1 MTPLDKGSQQ
11 VSPVRGIP
19 TSRAYWELKAEQVL
33 NRVFEPEKPIE
44 VEVCDTPAAF
54 SDTSSIP
61 VELHDLPPAAVSNAA
76 WSEPVASKPAAF
88 KPPASRPA
96 QAKQPTSKPKPAS
109 AKRRPAGAGKALQRF
124 ADQVGR
130 QPSLLLAGASV
141 TVMVVAGMA
150 LAVLGLWNQ
159 SQQAI
164 RQERNMLLI
173 ERLRTMGP
181 GTTPAQANEPA
192 QTAAA
197 AVGAGEDG
205 ALPPPPPG
213 EPWMEELAT
222 LPASSAPAAD
232 VLKVP
237 VNGRITS
244 PAPAATGSTSS
255 PGGSASSGGGN
266 SGGGGNAPQLV
277 GVVQVPGQS
286 GSAIFQLGGS
296 STSAAVGESIGS
308 SGWRLRS
315 ASGDTAVIEKG
326 GEQRRI
332 SISSGF

>member
-1 MTPLDKGSQQ
+1 M
-11 VSPVRGIP
+11 SPVRGIP

-61 VELHDLPPAAVSNAA
+61 VELHDLPPA
-76 WSEPVASKPAAF
+76 SK
-88 KPPASRPA
+88 KHH
-96 QAKQPTSKPKPAS
+96 
-109 AKRRPAGAGKALQRF
+109 
-124 ADQVGR
+124 

-192 QTAAA
+192 QAAA
-197 AVGAGEDG
+197 AVGSAEDG
-205 ALPPPPPG
+205 ELPPPPPG

-222 LPASSAPAAD
+222 LPASSTPAAD

-244 PAPAATGSTSS
+244 PAPAATGS
-255 PGGSASSGGGN
+255 A

-296 STSAAVGESIGS
+296 YTSAAVGESIG
-308 SGWRLRS
+308 RA
-315 ASGDTAVIEKG
+315 ASQQVV
-326 GEQRRI
+326 
-332 SISSGF
+332 

>member
-1 MTPLDKGSQQ
+1 M
-11 VSPVRGIP
+11 SPVRGIP

-54 SDTSSIP
+54 SDGGSTP

-76 WSEPVASKPAAF
+76 ASKPAAF

-96 QAKQPTSKPKPAS
+96 PAKQPTSKPKPAS
-109 AKRRPAGAGKALQRF
+109 AKHRP
-124 ADQVGR
+124 
-130 QPSLLLAGASV
+130 PSLLLAGASV
-141 TVMVVAGMA
+141 TVMLVAGMA

-181 GTTPAQANEPA
+181 GTSPAQANEPTQPA
-192 QTAAA
+192 T
-197 AVGAGEDG
+197 AVGSAEDG
-205 ALPPPPPG
+205 ELPPPPPG

-237 VNGRITS
+237 INSRITS
-244 PAPAATGSTSS
+244 PAPAATGSASI
-255 PGGSASSGGGN
+255 PGGSA

-308 SGWRLRS
+308 SGWCLRS
-315 ASGDTAVIEKG
+315 ASGDSAVIEKG

>member
-1 MTPLDKGSQQ
+1 M
-11 VSPVRGIP
+11 SPVRGIP

-54 SDTSSIP
+54 SNAGSIP
-61 VELHDLPPAAVSNAA
+61 VELHDLPPA
-76 WSEPVASKPAAF
+76 P
-88 KPPASRPA
+88 
-96 QAKQPTSKPKPAS
+96 AKQPTSKPKQAS
-109 AKRRPAGAGKALQRF
+109 AKRQPPRAGSALQRL

-130 QPSLLLAGASV
+130 QPTLLLAGASV
-141 TVMVVAGMA
+141 TVMVVAAGMA

-192 QTAAA
+192 QAAS
-197 AVGAGEDG
+197 AVGAGGDG
-205 ALPPPPPG
+205 ELPPPPPG

-222 LPASSAPAAD
+222 LPASSAPATD

-237 VNGRITS
+237 INSRLTS
-244 PAPAATGSTSS
+244 PAPAATGSAST
-255 PGGSASSGGGN
+255 PGGSASSGAGNSGGGN
-266 SGGGGNAPQLV
+266 NGGGGNAPQLV

>member
-1 MTPLDKGSQQ
+1 M
-11 VSPVRGIP
+11 SPVRGIP

-33 NRVFEPEKPIE
+33 NRVFDPEKPIE

-54 SDTSSIP
+54 SDAGSIP
-61 VELHDLPPAAVSNAA
+61 VELHDLPPTAVSNAA
-76 WSEPVASKPAAF
+76 SSDPAAFKPAAF
-88 KPPASRPA
+88 NPPASRPA
-96 QAKQPTSKPKPAS
+96 AAKQPTSKPTQAS
-109 AKRRPAGAGKALQRF
+109 AKRHPPRPGKALQRL

-197 AVGAGEDG
+197 AVGAGENG

-237 VNGRITS
+237 VNSRITS
-244 PAPAATGSTSS
+244 PAPAATGSASS
-255 PGGSASSGGGN
+255 PGGSASNGGGN

>member
-1 MTPLDKGSQQ
+1 
-11 VSPVRGIP
+11 
-19 TSRAYWELKAEQVL
+19 
-33 NRVFEPEKPIE
+33 
-44 VEVCDTPAAF
+44 
-54 SDTSSIP
+54 
-61 VELHDLPPAAVSNAA
+61 
-76 WSEPVASKPAAF
+76 
-88 KPPASRPA
+88 
-96 QAKQPTSKPKPAS
+96 
-109 AKRRPAGAGKALQRF
+109 
-124 ADQVGR
+124 
-130 QPSLLLAGASV
+130 V

-192 QTAAA
+192 QADA
-197 AVGAGEDG
+197 AVGAGENG
-205 ALPPPPPG
+205 ELPPPPPG

-222 LPASSAPAAD
+222 LPSSSAPAAD

-237 VNGRITS
+237 INSRITS
-244 PAPAATGSTSS
+244 PAPAATGSASI
-255 PGGSASSGGGN
+255 PGGSSSSAGGG
-266 SGGGGNAPQLV
+266 SGGGGGNAPQLV

-332 SISSGF
+332 SISSGY

>member
-1 MTPLDKGSQQ
+1 M
-11 VSPVRGIP
+11 SPVRGIP

-54 SDTSSIP
+54 SGTGSIP
-61 VELHDLPPAAVSNAA
+61 VELHDLPPA
-76 WSEPVASKPAAF
+76 P
-88 KPPASRPA
+88 
-96 QAKQPTSKPKPAS
+96 AKQPTSKPKPAS
-109 AKRRPAGAGKALQRF
+109 AKR
-124 ADQVGR
+124 R

-192 QTAAA
+192 QAAA
-197 AVGAGEDG
+197 AVGSGEDG
-205 ALPPPPPG
+205 RLPPPPPG

-237 VNGRITS
+237 VNSRITS
-244 PAPAATGSTSS
+244 PAPAATGSASI
-255 PGGSASSGGGN
+255 PGGSASS
-266 SGGGGNAPQLV
+266 GGGNAPQLV

-315 ASGDTAVIEKG
+315 ASGDSAVIEKG

>member
-1 MTPLDKGSQQ
+1 

-33 NRVFEPEKPIE
+33 NRVFDPEKPIE

-54 SDTSSIP
+54 SDAGSIP
-61 VELHDLPPAAVSNAA
+61 VELHDLPPTAVSNAA
-76 WSEPVASKPAAF
+76 SSDPAAFKPAAF
-88 KPPASRPA
+88 NPPASRPA
-96 QAKQPTSKPKPAS
+96 AAKQPTSKPTQAS
-109 AKRRPAGAGKALQRF
+109 AKRHPPRPGKALQRL

-197 AVGAGEDG
+197 AVGAGENG

-237 VNGRITS
+237 VNSRITS
-244 PAPAATGSTSS
+244 PAPAATGSASS
-255 PGGSASSGGGN
+255 PGGSASNGGGN

>member
-54 SDTSSIP
+54 SNARSIP
-61 VELHDLPPAAVSNAA
+61 VELHDLPPA
-76 WSEPVASKPAAF
+76 P
-88 KPPASRPA
+88 
-96 QAKQPTSKPKPAS
+96 AKQPTSKPKQAS
-109 AKRRPAGAGKALQRF
+109 AKRHPPRAGSALQRLG
-124 ADQVGR
+124 DQVGR

-141 TVMVVAGMA
+141 TVMAGMA

-192 QTAAA
+192 QAAS
-197 AVGAGEDG
+197 AVGAGGDG
-205 ALPPPPPG
+205 ELPPPPPG

-237 VNGRITS
+237 INSRLTS
-244 PAPAATGSTSS
+244 PAPAATGSAST

-266 SGGGGNAPQLV
+266 SGAANSGGGNNGGGGNAPQLV

>member
-1 MTPLDKGSQQ
+1 LTPLDKAQQ

-54 SDTSSIP
+54 SDAGSIP
-61 VELHDLPPAAVSNAA
+61 VELHDLPPA
-76 WSEPVASKPAAF
+76 P
-88 KPPASRPA
+88 
-96 QAKQPTSKPKPAS
+96 AKQPTSKPNPAS
-109 AKRRPAGAGKALQRF
+109 AKRHPPRADSALQRL

-192 QTAAA
+192 QAAS
-197 AVGAGEDG
+197 AVGAGGDG
-205 ALPPPPPG
+205 ELPPAPPG

-237 VNGRITS
+237 INSRLTS
-244 PAPAATGSTSS
+244 PAPAATGSASTA
-255 PGGSASSGGGN
+255 GGSASSGAGNSGGGN
-266 SGGGGNAPQLV
+266 SGGGGTTPQLV

>member
-1 MTPLDKGSQQ
+1 MTPLDKAQQ

-44 VEVCDTPAAF
+44 VEVCVTPAAF
-54 SDTSSIP
+54 SNAGSIP
-61 VELHDLPPAAVSNAA
+61 VELHDLQPA
-76 WSEPVASKPAAF
+76 P
-88 KPPASRPA
+88 
-96 QAKQPTSKPKPAS
+96 AKQPTSKPKQAS
-109 AKRRPAGAGKALQRF
+109 ANR
-124 ADQVGR
+124 R

-164 RQERNMLLI
+164 RQERNLLLI

-192 QTAAA
+192 QAAS
-197 AVGAGEDG
+197 AVGAGGDG
-205 ALPPPPPG
+205 ELPPPPPG

-237 VNGRITS
+237 INSRLTS
-244 PAPAATGSTSS
+244 PAPAATGSAST
-255 PGGSASSGGGN
+255 PGGSASSGAGNSGGGN

-286 GSAIFQLGGS
+286 GSAIFQLGSS

-308 SGWRLRS
+308 SDWRLRS

-332 SISSGF
+332 SISSGY

>member
-1 MTPLDKGSQQ
+1 M
-11 VSPVRGIP
+11 SPVRGIP

-54 SDTSSIP
+54 SDAGSIP

-76 WSEPVASKPAAF
+76 WSEPASSKPAAL
-88 KPPASRPA
+88 KPPASRSAP
-96 QAKQPTSKPKPAS
+96 AKQPTFKPKPAS
-109 AKRRPAGAGKALQRF
+109 AKRRPASAGKALQRL

-150 LAVLGLWNQ
+150 LAMLGLWNQ

-192 QTAAA
+192 QAAS
-197 AVGAGEDG
+197 AVGAGGDG
-205 ALPPPPPG
+205 ELPPPPPG

-237 VNGRITS
+237 INSRLTS
-244 PAPAATGSTSS
+244 PAPAATGSAST
-255 PGGSASSGGGN
+255 PGGSASSGAGN

-332 SISSGF
+332 SISSGY

>member
-1 MTPLDKGSQQ
+1 M
-11 VSPVRGIP
+11 SPVRGIP

-54 SDTSSIP
+54 SDAGSIP
-61 VELHDLPPAAVSNAA
+61 VELHDLPPA
-76 WSEPVASKPAAF
+76 P
-88 KPPASRPA
+88 
-96 QAKQPTSKPKPAS
+96 AKQPTSKPKQAS
-109 AKRRPAGAGKALQRF
+109 AKRH
-124 ADQVGR
+124 

-150 LAVLGLWNQ
+150 LAMFGLWNQ

-192 QTAAA
+192 QAAS

-237 VNGRITS
+237 INSRITS
-244 PAPAATGSTSS
+244 PAPAATGSASTA
-255 PGGSASSGGGN
+255 GGSASSGGGNSGGGN

-315 ASGDTAVIEKG
+315 ANGDTAVIEKG

>member
-1 MTPLDKGSQQ
+1 M
-11 VSPVRGIP
+11 SPVRGIP

-44 VEVCDTPAAF
+44 VEFCDTPAAF
-54 SDTSSIP
+54 SNAGSIP
-61 VELHDLPPAAVSNAA
+61 VELHDLPPA
-76 WSEPVASKPAAF
+76 P
-88 KPPASRPA
+88 
-96 QAKQPTSKPKPAS
+96 AKQPTSKPKQAS
-109 AKRRPAGAGKALQRF
+109 AKQHPPRAGSALQRL

-192 QTAAA
+192 QAAS
-197 AVGAGEDG
+197 AVGAGGDG
-205 ALPPPPPG
+205 ELPPPPPG

-222 LPASSAPAAD
+222 LPASNAPATD

-237 VNGRITS
+237 INSRLTS
-244 PAPAATGSTSS
+244 PAPAATGSAST

-266 SGGGGNAPQLV
+266 NGGGGNSPQLV

>member
-1 MTPLDKGSQQ
+1 LTPLDKAQQ

-54 SDTSSIP
+54 SNAGSIP
-61 VELHDLPPAAVSNAA
+61 VELHDLPPA
-76 WSEPVASKPAAF
+76 P
-88 KPPASRPA
+88 
-96 QAKQPTSKPKPAS
+96 AKQPTSKPNPAS
-109 AKRRPAGAGKALQRF
+109 AKRHPPRAGSALQRL

-141 TVMVVAGMA
+141 TVMAGMA

-192 QTAAA
+192 QAAG
-197 AVGAGEDG
+197 AVGAGGDG
-205 ALPPPPPG
+205 ELPPPPPG

-237 VNGRITS
+237 INSRLTS
-244 PAPAATGSTSS
+244 PAPAATGSAST
-255 PGGSASSGGGN
+255 PGGSASSGAGNGGGGN

>member
-1 MTPLDKGSQQ
+1 

-54 SDTSSIP
+54 SGTGSIP
-61 VELHDLPPAAVSNAA
+61 VELHDLPPA
-76 WSEPVASKPAAF
+76 P
-88 KPPASRPA
+88 
-96 QAKQPTSKPKPAS
+96 AKQPTSKPKLAS
-109 AKRRPAGAGKALQRF
+109 AKRR
-124 ADQVGR
+124 
-130 QPSLLLAGASV
+130 QPSMLLAGASV

-181 GTTPAQANEPA
+181 GTIPAQASEPA
-192 QTAAA
+192 QE
-197 AVGAGEDG
+197 AVAIRAGEDG
-205 ALPPPPPG
+205 ELPPPPLG

-237 VNGRITS
+237 VNSRITS
-244 PAPAATGSTSS
+244 PAPAATGS
-255 PGGSASSGGGN
+255 A

-315 ASGDTAVIEKG
+315 ASGDSAVIEKG

>member
-1 MTPLDKGSQQ
+1 LSPL
-11 VSPVRGIP
+11 RGIP
-19 TSRAYWELKAEQVL
+19 TSRAYWDLKADQVL
-33 NRVFEPEKPIE
+33 NRVFEPEKPIDLE
-44 VEVCDTPAAF
+44 FCEPPSLF
-54 SDTSSIP
+54 PIPSGIP
-61 VELHDLPPAAVSNAA
+61 VELHDHPPTKTN
-76 WSEPVASKPAAF
+76 
-88 KPPASRPA
+88 
-96 QAKQPTSKPKPAS
+96 
-109 AKRRPAGAGKALQRF
+109 
-124 ADQVGR
+124 
-130 QPSLLLAGASV
+130 LLLAGACI
-141 TVMVVAGMA
+141 TVMVFAGITLAA
-150 LAVLGLWNQ
+150 LSIWNQ
-159 SQQAI
+159 SQQGI

-181 GTTPAQANEPA
+181 GTSPA
-192 QTAAA
+192 QTNKQPQTASAN
-197 AVGAGEDG
+197 GSTEDG
-205 ALPPPPPG
+205 ELPPPPPG

-237 VNGRITS
+237 VNSRITS
-244 PAPAATGSTSS
+244 QAPAATGSASS
-255 PGGSASSGGGN
+255 PGGSTSSYG
-266 SGGGGNAPQLV
+266 SGGNAPELV

-315 ASGDTAVIEKG
+315 ASGDMAVIEKG

>member
-1 MTPLDKGSQQ
+1 M
-11 VSPVRGIP
+11 SPVRGIP
-19 TSRAYWELKAEQVL
+19 TSRAYWELKAEQML

-44 VEVCDTPAAF
+44 VEVFDTPAA
-54 SDTSSIP
+54 SSHPGSIP
-61 VELHDLPPAAVSNAA
+61 VELHDLPPA
-76 WSEPVASKPAAF
+76 SK
-88 KPPASRPA
+88 KHH
-96 QAKQPTSKPKPAS
+96 
-109 AKRRPAGAGKALQRF
+109 
-124 ADQVGR
+124 

-150 LAVLGLWNQ
+150 LAVLSLWNQ

-181 GTTPAQANEPA
+181 GTTPVQANETA

-197 AVGAGEDG
+197 GSAEDG
-205 ALPPPPPG
+205 ELTTPPPS

-237 VNGRITS
+237 VDSRISS
-244 PAPAATGSTSS
+244 PAPAATGS
-255 PGGSASSGGGN
+255 A

-286 GSAIFQLGGS
+286 GSAIFQLGSS
-296 STSAAVGESIGS
+296 STSAAAGESIGS

-315 ASGDTAVIEKG
+315 ASGDSAVIEKG
-326 GEQRRI
+326 NEQRRV

>member
-1 MTPLDKGSQQ
+1 M
-11 VSPVRGIP
+11 SPVRGIP

-44 VEVCDTPAAF
+44 VEFCDTPAAF
-54 SDTSSIP
+54 SNAGSIP
-61 VELHDLPPAAVSNAA
+61 VELHDLPPA
-76 WSEPVASKPAAF
+76 P
-88 KPPASRPA
+88 
-96 QAKQPTSKPKPAS
+96 AKQPTSKPKQAS
-109 AKRRPAGAGKALQRF
+109 AKQHPPRAGSALQRL

-192 QTAAA
+192 QAAS
-197 AVGAGEDG
+197 AVGAGGDG
-205 ALPPPPPG
+205 ELPPPPPG

-222 LPASSAPAAD
+222 LPASSAPATD

-237 VNGRITS
+237 INSRLTS
-244 PAPAATGSTSS
+244 PAPAATGSAST

-266 SGGGGNAPQLV
+266 NGGGGNAPQLV

>member
-1 MTPLDKGSQQ
+1 M
-11 VSPVRGIP
+11 SPVRGTP

-44 VEVCDTPAAF
+44 VQVCDTPAAF
-54 SDTSSIP
+54 TYAGSIP
-61 VELHDLPPAAVSNAA
+61 AELHDLPPA
-76 WSEPVASKPAAF
+76 P
-88 KPPASRPA
+88 
-96 QAKQPTSKPKPAS
+96 AKQPTSKPKPTS
-109 AKRRPAGAGKALQRF
+109 AKR
-124 ADQVGR
+124 R
-130 QPSLLLAGASV
+130 QPSLLLASASV

-181 GTTPAQANEPA
+181 GTTSAQANETA
-192 QTAAA
+192 QAAA

-205 ALPPPPPG
+205 ELPPPPPG

-222 LPASSAPAAD
+222 LPASSAPAGD

-237 VNGRITS
+237 MNSRITS
-244 PAPAATGSTSS
+244 PEPAATGSASS
-255 PGGSASSGGGN
+255 PGGSASSG
-266 SGGGGNAPQLV
+266 GGGGNAPQLV

-315 ASGDTAVIEKG
+315 ASGDSAVIEKG
-326 GEQRRI
+326 VEQLRV
-332 SISSGF
+332 SISSGI

>member
-1 MTPLDKGSQQ
+1 MTPLDKAQQ

-54 SDTSSIP
+54 SNAGSIP
-61 VELHDLPPAAVSNAA
+61 VELHDLPQAP
-76 WSEPVASKPAAF
+76 
-88 KPPASRPA
+88 
-96 QAKQPTSKPKPAS
+96 AKQPTSKPKQTS
-109 AKRRPAGAGKALQRF
+109 ANR
-124 ADQVGR
+124 R

-192 QTAAA
+192 QAAS
-197 AVGAGEDG
+197 AVGAGGDG
-205 ALPPPPPG
+205 ELPPPPPG

-222 LPASSAPAAD
+222 LPASSAPAAN

-237 VNGRITS
+237 INSRLTS
-244 PAPAATGSTSS
+244 PAPAATGSASIS
-255 PGGSASSGGGN
+255 GGSASSGAGNSGGGN
-266 SGGGGNAPQLV
+266 NGGGGNAPQLV

>member
-1 MTPLDKGSQQ
+1 M
-11 VSPVRGIP
+11 SPVRGIP

-54 SDTSSIP
+54 SNAGSIP
-61 VELHDLPPAAVSNAA
+61 VELHDLPPA
-76 WSEPVASKPAAF
+76 P
-88 KPPASRPA
+88 
-96 QAKQPTSKPKPAS
+96 AKQPTSKPKQAS
-109 AKRRPAGAGKALQRF
+109 AKQHPPRAVSALQRL

-192 QTAAA
+192 QAAS
-197 AVGAGEDG
+197 AVGAGGDG
-205 ALPPPPPG
+205 ELPPPPPG

-222 LPASSAPAAD
+222 LPASSAPATD

-237 VNGRITS
+237 INSRLTS
-244 PAPAATGSTSS
+244 PAPAATGLAST
-255 PGGSASSGGGN
+255 PGGSASSGAGN

>member
-1 MTPLDKGSQQ
+1 M
-11 VSPVRGIP
+11 SPVRGIP

-54 SDTSSIP
+54 SNAGSIP
-61 VELHDLPPAAVSNAA
+61 VELHDLPPA
-76 WSEPVASKPAAF
+76 P
-88 KPPASRPA
+88 
-96 QAKQPTSKPKPAS
+96 AKQPTSKPKQAS
-109 AKRRPAGAGKALQRF
+109 ANR
-124 ADQVGR
+124 R

-192 QTAAA
+192 QAAS
-197 AVGAGEDG
+197 AVGAGGDG
-205 ALPPPPPG
+205 ELPPPPPG

-237 VNGRITS
+237 INSRLTS
-244 PAPAATGSTSS
+244 PAPAATGSASIS
-255 PGGSASSGGGN
+255 GGSASSGAGNSGGGN

-277 GVVQVPGQS
+277 GVVQVPRQS
-286 GSAIFQLGGS
+286 GSAIFQLGSS